1 MLTPLLQ
8 DRYYPKGFINCT
20 RFSHPRGQSARSL
33 ANNTSLSCIILTRGG
48 RHRGRR
54 FFYGRWSTKR
64 WQRNRGLPSSVFPEV
79 FESIERQRGVTHPEV
94 VLNGPRI
101 LPDVG

>member
-20 RFSHPRGQSARSL
+20 RFSHPRGQTARSL

-54 FFYGRWSTKR
+54 FFYGQWSTKR
-64 WQRNRGLPSSVFPEV
+64 WQRNRGLPL
-79 FESIERQRGVTHPEV
+79 RQSFQKF
-94 VLNGPRI
+94 LNLSGANA
-101 LPDVG
+101 V

>member
-8 DRYYPKGFINCT
+8 DRYYPKGFYQLHTLFKSERANGTI
-20 RFSHPRGQSARSL
+20 L
-33 ANNTSLSCIILTRGG
+33 ANNTSLSYIILTRGG

-64 WQRNRGLPSSVFPEV
+64 WQRNRGLPL
-79 FESIERQRGVTHPEV
+79 RQSFQKFF
-94 VLNGPRI
+94 
-101 LPDVG
+101 